1 MFALGLIGTGVLCD
15 LVLVALLL
23 GDATAPGRFSHAL
36 VALLALC
43 GGGLK
48 LGGMMLL
55 EPRRR
60 AG

>member
-1 MFALGLIGTGVLCD
+1 MFALGLISIGLVCD

-60 AG
+60 VG

>member
-48 LGGMMLL
+48 LAGMMLL

-60 AG
+60 VG

>member
-1 MFALGLIGTGVLCD
+1 MFALGLIGAGVLCD

-23 GDATAPGRFSHAL
+23 GDGTAPGRLSHAA

-43 GGGLK
+43 GGGLM
-48 LGGMMLL
+48 LAGMMLL

-60 AG
+60 LG

>member
-1 MFALGLIGTGVLCD
+1 MFALGLIGIGVLCD

-23 GDATAPGRFSHAL
+23 GDATAPGRFSHAA
-36 VALLALC
+36 VALLAL
-43 GGGLK
+43 GGGALK

-60 AG
+60 VG

>member
-1 MFALGLIGTGVLCD
+1 LELAYCVIV
-15 LVLVALLL
+15 VLVALLL

-48 LGGMMLL
+48 LAGMMLL

-60 AG
+60 VG

>member
-1 MFALGLIGTGVLCD
+1 VLCD

-23 GDATAPGRFSHAL
+23 GDATAPGRFSHAA
-36 VALLALC
+36 VALLALA

-48 LGGMMLL
+48 LGGMLLL

>member
-1 MFALGLIGTGVLCD
+1 MFALGLIGIGVLCD
-15 LVLVALLL
+15 VVLVALLL

-36 VALLALC
+36 VALLALW
-43 GGGLK
+43 LK

-60 AG
+60 EG